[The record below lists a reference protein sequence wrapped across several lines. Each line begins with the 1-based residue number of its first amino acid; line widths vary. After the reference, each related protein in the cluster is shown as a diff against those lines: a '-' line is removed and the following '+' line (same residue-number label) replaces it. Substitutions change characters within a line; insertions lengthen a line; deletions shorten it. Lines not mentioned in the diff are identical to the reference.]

1 VDDAASS
8 QIHPLAGFRCTR
20 WWHNV
25 VPAGGISVYRVA
37 GLIVSG
43 TLSHVF
49 IAVQQKTAIEL
60 FLF

>member
-1 VDDAASS
+1 
-8 QIHPLAGFRCTR
+8 
-20 WWHNV
+20 
-25 VPAGGISVYRVA
+25 VYRVA